1 MAFGVGQP
9 DRPAPCARIPKSSA
23 LGRLRPTYSGR
34 NRLDSSHSRL
44 AAYATLCRYYWLPSG
59 LTTSYGFLSSFGREW
74 LSFALRV
81 REPLPRREGGEANP
95 ALCIRHLALRL

>member
-1 MAFGVGQP
+1 MAQN
-9 DRPAPCARIPKSSA
+9 RQKSA
-23 LGRLRPTYSGR
+23 
-34 NRLDSSHSRL
+34 NSSHSRL

-59 LTTSYGFLSSFGREW
+59 LTTSYGFLSSFRREW